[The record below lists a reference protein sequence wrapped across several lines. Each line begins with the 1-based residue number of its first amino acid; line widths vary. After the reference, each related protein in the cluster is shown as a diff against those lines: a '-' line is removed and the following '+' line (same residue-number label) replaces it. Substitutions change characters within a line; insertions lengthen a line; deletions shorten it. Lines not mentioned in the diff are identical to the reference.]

1 LKYYKLSIFPYF
13 SAFNLCVKEKSLQ
26 KIAPKKSLGQ
36 NFLTDKNISRKIIS
50 LLGLEAGDTVL
61 EIGPG
66 TGALTT
72 LLLENDINLI
82 AVEIDDRAIE
92 VLNNAFPKSQF
103 PNFQL
108 IKSDIREINLN
119 EYLINEKKIK
129 TIGNIP
135 YYISADILF
144 WLFNNSEI
152 IQKSII
158 MVQKEVAKRV
168 CSKSGNKDYGI
179 LSIAA
184 DLVSKPKIAFDV
196 SPSCF
201 YPQPKVTS
209 SILEFEFIRN
219 YPLNLEFKDIMK
231 LVKAGFSVRRKTLRN
246 ALKDYMSKFPLEK
259 NEQYIAN
266 NSELFQKRAEA
277 LSTQEFIKLYL
288 ELKAM
293 EIK

>member
-1 LKYYKLSIFPYF
+1 MKYYNLSIFPYF
-13 SAFNLCVKEKSLQ
+13 PAFNLCIKENSLQ

-36 NFLTDKNISRKIIS
+36 NFLTDKNISRKIVT
-50 LLGLEAGDTVL
+50 LLELEAGDNVL

-66 TGALTT
+66 TGALTN
-72 LLLENDINLI
+72 LLLENDINLT

-92 VLNNAFPKSQF
+92 VLNNAFPKSKY
-103 PNFQL
+103 PNFNL
-108 IKSDIREINLN
+108 IKSDIRDVNLK
-119 EYLINEKKIK
+119 EYISGETLIK

-144 WLFNNSEI
+144 WLFNNSEL
-152 IQKSII
+152 IQKSVI

-196 SPSCF
+196 SPNCF

-209 SILEFEFIRN
+209 SILEFEYQRN
-219 YPLNLEFKDIMK
+219 YPNSVEFKDIMK
-231 LVKAGFSVRRKTLRN
+231 LVKAAFSTRRKTLRN
-246 ALKDYMSKFPLEK
+246 SLKDYMTKFPTDKTMIYLE
-259 NEQYIAN
+259 N

-277 LSTQEFIKLYL
+277 LSTQEFINLYI
-288 ELKAM
+288 ELKAL